1 MLMNIANILISFV
14 VSLIASSLAVVLAL
28 IIDRKRLPKL
38 VITTSEE
45 TNVDRIYPE
54 SNVDAVGRWETFR
67 VAVKNKPFTKPFHW
81 IPRQTAEN
89 CRAQIEFSKLDDS
102 FLFSMK
108 GRWAST
114 PELSYIS
121 KDAILSKL
129 FHPDPVTIPV
139 NEQEYLDIIIKN
151 ENYKEAYGW
160 NNEAYF
166 HKWRTPHYK

>member
-1 MLMNIANILISFV
+1 MNIANILISFV

-54 SNVDAVGRWETFR
+54 SNVDAVRRWKTFR

-89 CRAQIEFSKLDDS
+89 CRAQIEFSKLDGS

-108 GRWAST
+108 GR
-114 PELSYIS
+114 
-121 KDAILSKL
+121 
-129 FHPDPVTIPV
+129 
-139 NEQEYLDIIIKN
+139 
-151 ENYKEAYGW
+151 
-160 NNEAYF
+160 
-166 HKWRTPHYK
+166 